1 MRRLGALLFAVAVL
15 GGCYH
20 ATIETGLAPG
30 STTIQEDWAM
40 SFVYG
45 LVPPPTMDAMG
56 QCPSGVAQVE
66 TQHSFLN
73 GLVAAISFGIV
84 TPITITVTCA
94 GEQQQ
99 DVELVDTR
107 EGLAEALTKSDSF
120 LVDLRK

>member
-56 QCPSGVAQVE
+56 QWWLRWRRS
-66 TQHSFLN
+66 TRS
-73 GLVAAISFGIV
+73 S
-84 TPITITVTCA
+84 TVWWRRSLS
-94 GEQQQ
+94 E
-99 DVELVDTR
+99 
-107 EGLAEALTKSDSF
+107 SSPP
-120 LVDLRK
+120 